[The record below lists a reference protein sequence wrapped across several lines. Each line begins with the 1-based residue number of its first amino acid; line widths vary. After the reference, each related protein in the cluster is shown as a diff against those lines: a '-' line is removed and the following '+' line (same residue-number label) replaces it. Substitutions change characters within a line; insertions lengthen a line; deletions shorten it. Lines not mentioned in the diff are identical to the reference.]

1 MASVKSH
8 TFPGVYTSITD
19 QSFLSPTVSRFVAGL
34 IGPAS
39 KGPVNVPT
47 QVKSLKD
54 FRRNFGQS
62 LGDGFYLADAAA
74 LLCDLSDG
82 LYILRVAHEYTAVT
96 GASGSGASG
105 GYRIHTAKAALFD
118 PSNFDI
124 DASTNVYLRIS
135 QDGLPSTVNVVVEST
150 GTDVDGPYIDI
161 SATGDTLAANY
172 TTADISFS
180 ELEGAANNAE
190 SVLYAYEYALTPIGA
205 GTIAGSKSA
214 FSITYTGG
222 GGSADWAVGDVYKIT
237 QANKV
242 TTQEIR
248 VKRIIADTPVIVE
261 FETSDVAQYGY
272 RSLSLQDSYT
282 AASAYKVQTSTVAVL
297 YLTAATP
304 GTWANGEDSTT
315 GLYVKV
321 APGSKA
327 GTKKLEVYEDSS
339 LVETFDN
346 LVFTDATSDDFVE
359 TRINGLSSYIALKF
373 VAPDAGTTGSDGSPA
388 NSVDPWDTTLTIS
401 STPHSMPA
409 SAINNG
415 QTGGTHGSFANGFNG
430 ATLTDADIIG
440 TIDPSDETMTGIKA
454 FEETDSLEVDII
466 CAPGILNGDISVAV
480 EQEMARVARKV
491 NAMALVDI
499 PKDLTAREAIDWH
512 NGEGVFAARGK
523 IDNRN
528 VANYWNW
535 WTGTDRWS
543 SDATS
548 TKAYPPTMAA
558 MRAQAYTFDNEKP
571 WYAAAGEIRG
581 QVPEAVSVQ
590 FTKVSQDTKDAMY
603 GNGNS
608 VNPILLQRGRIL
620 VFGERTL
627 QRLESKLTAIHSNIL
642 VHYIVKNMAALARR
656 FVFDPNDSELITQVK
671 LVMTEFLDKVKNE
684 RGMEQYNL
692 VIDETNNTP
701 DSRNRRELNVDLYLI
716 PTDTVE
722 RIFINAIV
730 RESGA
735 NLKSVTTQ

>member
-1 MASVKSH
+1 MASVRAH

-19 QSFLSPTVSRFVAGL
+19 QSFLTPTESRFRAGL
-34 IGPAS
+34 IGPAT
-39 KGPVNVPT
+39 KGTVNVPT

-54 FRRNFGQS
+54 FRRLFGQS

-82 LYILRVAHEYTAVT
+82 LYILRVAHEYTAVSACS
-96 GASGSGASG
+96 ASGDAG

-118 PSNFDI
+118 PSNFDA
-124 DASTNVYLRIS
+124 DPSTNVYLRIS
-135 QDGLPSTVNVVVEST
+135 QEGLPSTVNVVVEAT
-150 GTDVDGPYIDI
+150 GTDGDGPYIDI
-161 SATGDTLAANY
+161 SADGDTLAADY
-172 TTADISFS
+172 TAADISFS

-190 SVLYAYEYALTPIGA
+190 SVLYAYEYETSPIGA
-205 GTIAGSKSA
+205 GTISGTKSA
-214 FSITYTGG
+214 FEIEYTGG
-222 GGSADWAVGDVYKIT
+222 SATDWEVGAVYKIT
-237 QANKV
+237 QANKA

-248 VKRIIADTPVIVE
+248 VKRIIADTPVLVQ
-261 FETSDVAQYGY
+261 FETADVAQYGY
-272 RSLSLQDSYT
+272 KALALQDSYT
-282 AASAYKVQTSTVAVL
+282 SATAYKCKTSTVAVL
-297 YLTAATP
+297 YLTAANP
-304 GTWANGEDSTT
+304 GTWANGEDSST

-321 APGSKA
+321 LPGSKA
-327 GTKKLEVYEDSS
+327 GRKKLEVYEDSA

-346 LVFTDATSDDFVE
+346 LVVDPAADDFYE
-359 TRINGLSSYIALKF
+359 TRINGISSYIAVKF
-373 VAPDAGTTGSDGSPA
+373 VAPDEVTTGSDGSPA
-388 NSVDPWDTTLTIS
+388 NAVDPWDTTLTIS

-409 SAINNG
+409 GALNNG
-415 QTGGTHGSFANGFNG
+415 QAGGTHGSFANGYNG
-430 ATLTDADIIG
+430 ANLTDDDIIG
-440 TIDPSDETMTGIKA
+440 TIDPSDETMTGIKG
-454 FEETDSLEVDII
+454 FEDTDNIEVDVI

-480 EQEMARVARKV
+480 MQEMARVGRKV

-512 NGEGVFAARGK
+512 NGDGLYSTRGR

-528 VANYWNW
+528 IACYWNW

-543 SDATS
+543 SDTTA
-548 TKAYPPTMAA
+548 TKAFPPSMGALRA
-558 MRAQAYTFDNEKP
+558 MAYTFDNDKP

-581 QVPEAVSVQ
+581 VLPEALSVQ

-603 GNGNS
+603 GDGNS

-620 VFGERTL
+620 VFGERTM
-627 QRLESKLTAIHSNIL
+627 QRLESKLTAIHSNVL
-642 VHYIVKNMAALARR
+642 VHYIVKNLAAIARR
-656 FVFDPNDSELITQVK
+656 FVFDPNDVELITQVK
-671 LVMTEFLDKVKNE
+671 LVFTEFLDKVKNE

-692 VIDETNNTP
+692 VIDETNNTA

>member
-19 QSFLSPTVSRFVAGL
+19 QSFLAPTTSRFVAGL
-34 IGPAS
+34 IGPAT

-54 FRRNFGQS
+54 FRRTFGQS

-82 LYILRVAHEYTAVT
+82 LFILRVAHDYTPVT
-96 GASGSGASG
+96 GTSASGDAG

-118 PSNFDI
+118 PSNFDS
-124 DASTNVYLRIS
+124 DASTNVYIRIS
-135 QDGLPSTVNVVVEST
+135 QTSLPSTVNVVVEAT

-161 SATGDTLAANY
+161 AATGDALAADY
-172 TTADISFS
+172 TAADIAFS
-180 ELEGAANNAE
+180 ELEGAASNAE
-190 SVLYAYEYALTPIGA
+190 STIYAYEYEVTPIGV
-205 GTIAGSKSA
+205 GNIVGSKSA
-214 FSITYTGG
+214 FTLAYSGAA
-222 GGSADWAVGDVYKIT
+222 SDWEVGAVYKIVQT
-237 QANKV
+237 NQV

-248 VKRIIADTPVIVE
+248 VKRIIADSPVIVE

-272 RSLSLQDSYT
+272 KSLSLQDSYT
-282 AASAYKVQTSTVAVL
+282 TATAYKAKTSTVAVL

-304 GTWANGEDSTT
+304 GTWANGEDSST

-321 APGSKA
+321 LPGSKA
-327 GTKKLEVYEDSS
+327 GSKKLEVYEDSS

-346 LVFTDATSDDFVE
+346 LSVDTASEDFYE
-359 TRINGLSSYIALKF
+359 TRINGLSNYIAVVH
-373 VAPDAGTTGSDGSPA
+373 VAPDSGTTGSDGSPA
-388 NSVDPWDTTLTIS
+388 NSCDPWDTTLTVS
-401 STPHSMPA
+401 STPHSMP
-409 SAINNG
+409 SGAINNG

-430 ATLTDADIIG
+430 ATVTDDDIIG

-454 FEETDSLEVDII
+454 FEDTDNVEVDII
-466 CAPGILNGDISVAV
+466 CAPGILNGDITVGV

-491 NAMALVDI
+491 NAMALVDV

-512 NGEGVFAARGK
+512 NGEGVYAARGR

-528 VANYWNW
+528 IACFWNW
-535 WTGTDRWS
+535 WTGADRWS
-543 SDATS
+543 SDSTA
-548 TKAYPPTMAA
+548 TKAFPPTLAA
-558 MRAQAYTFDNEKP
+558 MRAQAYTFDNDKP

-581 QVPEAVSVQ
+581 QVPEAISVQ
-590 FTKVSQDTKDAMY
+590 FSKVSQEVRDAMY

-608 VNPILLQRGRIL
+608 VNPLLLTRGRIL

-627 QRLESKLTAIHSNIL
+627 QRAESKLTAIHSNVL
-642 VHYIVKNMAALARR
+642 VHYVVKNLAHLARR
-656 FVFDPNDSELITQVK
+656 FVFDPNDQELITQVK
-671 LVMTEFLDKVKNE
+671 LVFTEFLDKVKNE
-684 RGMEQYNL
+684 RGMEHYNL
-692 VIDETNNTP
+692 VIDETNNTA
-701 DSRNRRELNVDLYLI
+701 DSRNRRELNVDLYI
-716 PTDTVE
+716 VPTDTVE